1 MMAAVP
7 QNLVAVWAVL
17 AAHIFV
23 FRNLWH
29 SLHRDLEID
38 SWMGDRVGWGMIDC
52 VGPSR
57 MELGSDDLYC
67 KMVML
72 KLAKVGMEL

>member
-1 MMAAVP
+1 
-7 QNLVAVWAVL
+7 
-17 AAHIFV
+17 
-23 FRNLWH
+23 
-29 SLHRDLEID
+29 
-38 SWMGDRVGWGMIDC
+38 MGDRVGWGMIDC